1 MHSTAYTIVLR
12 DLLGLYEASL
22 LSQFARELK
31 VYKRNPL
38 GVTFSLVHGDDAS
51 TFRTLNGF
59 RFTGAA
65 FRASARFSFFGHFH
79 VPP

>member
-22 LSQFARELK
+22 LSQFSCKLV

-38 GVTFSLVHGDDAS
+38 GVTFRLVYGDYTSA
-51 TFRTLNGF
+51 FRTLNSFGLA
-59 RFTGAA
+59 GAA
-65 FRASARFSFFGHFH
+65 FRASPRFPFLSQFH

>member
-12 DLLGLYEASL
+12 DCLGLYEASL
-22 LSQFARELK
+22 LSQFSRKLI

-38 GVTFSLVHGDDAS
+38 GVTFRLVNGDHTSA
-51 TFRTLNGF
+51 FRTLDSF
-59 RFTGAA
+59 RLTGAA